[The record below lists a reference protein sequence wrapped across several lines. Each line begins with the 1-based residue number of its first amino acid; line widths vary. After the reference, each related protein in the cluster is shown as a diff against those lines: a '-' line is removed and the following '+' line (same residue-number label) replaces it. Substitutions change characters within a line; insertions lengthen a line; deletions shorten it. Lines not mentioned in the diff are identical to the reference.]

1 MNYFDKL
8 ADKVNRLRAKYPHC
22 PRKAA
27 VSMLNWSAKNLFFKG
42 EFSGFADG
50 ELHIAVGVVG
60 GLGDMFFAARY
71 VNGLARYLG
80 KKVDV
85 FTDKRTFDYV
95 RVLFENSDIVN
106 QIAVEDEIR
115 DDVKI
120 KVVRY
125 PKVVFCDTT
134 RLNKVGTDREKS
146 YINRLTDFQNTNP
159 LLYQNDYFGRCFA
172 KVLGK
177 KREDEA
183 DIDGILGLTDIEW
196 DIPAKNPDFSQPF
209 ITLQTGAGLCFKGIK
224 SDTRQW
230 GEKQYEQ
237 LIALLKQKYPRFKI
251 VQIGVKY
258 QDSIRGVDLDLRG
271 KTSTTEMFRL
281 LKQASLHIHQ
291 EGGLAIARQYLCRKP
306 SVVLFGPTDAEFF
319 GFPENINLRAAG
331 FDCVCEW
338 LTKDWMVKCVKTGE
352 TAACMR
358 ALSAQT
364 VFEKIKESKILEDM
378 K

>member
-1 MNYFDKL
+1 MNYFAKL
-8 ADKVNRLRAKYPHC
+8 ADKVNRLRAKYPYC

-27 VSMLNWSAKNLFFKG
+27 LSMLNWSAKNLFFKSDS
-42 EFSGFADG
+42 SGFADG
-50 ELHIAVGVVG
+50 ELHIAVGVYG

-71 VNGLARYLG
+71 VSGLARYLG

-85 FTDKRTFDYV
+85 FTDEYSFDYV
-95 RVLFENSDIVN
+95 KALFENSGIVN

-115 DDVKI
+115 GDVKI
-120 KVVRY
+120 KIVRY
-125 PKVVFCDTT
+125 PEVVFCDTT

-146 YINRLTDFQNTNP
+146 YINRLTDFQNANP

-183 DIDGILGLTDIEW
+183 DIDGILGLTDVEW
-196 DIPAKNPDFSQPF
+196 DIPAKNPNFSQPF
-209 ITLQTGAGLCFKGIK
+209 ITLQTGAGLHFKDIK

-230 GEKQYEQ
+230 DEKQYEQ
-237 LIALLKQKYPRFKI
+237 LTALLKREYPRFKI
-251 VQIGVKY
+251 VQIGAEY

-271 KTSTTEMFRL
+271 KTSTTEMFGV
-281 LKQASLHIHQ
+281 LKQASLHIQQ
-291 EGGLAIARQYLCRKP
+291 EGGLAIARHYLCRKP

-364 VFEKIKESKILEDM
+364 VFEKIKESRILE
-378 K
+378 